1 MASFLARLFWMP
13 LVAKPARRVLL
24 SWHDGR
30 LLLSQGVHHLL
41 IQLEVRLDEFGRC
54 QRQPLVERNISKI
67 AAPEYLQKPQRYG
80 VGILDVVPPSKGYV
94 ADVAGMEENIACV
107 NMRLKAG
114 VFASCI
120 GTRPP
125 SGPKLLLPPDLPSTG
140 VSRPLCRRQRPK
152 RGESRV

>member
-1 MASFLARLFWMP
+1 MISGRWPLSSPASSGCLL
-13 LVAKPARRVLL
+13 LL

-54 QRQPLVERNISKI
+54 QRQPN
-67 AAPEYLQKPQRYG
+67 G

-125 SGPKLLLPPDLPSTG
+125 SGPKLLLPPDLPSTA
-140 VSRPLCRRQRPK
+140 VSRPLCRSQRPK
-152 RGESRV
+152 GGESRV